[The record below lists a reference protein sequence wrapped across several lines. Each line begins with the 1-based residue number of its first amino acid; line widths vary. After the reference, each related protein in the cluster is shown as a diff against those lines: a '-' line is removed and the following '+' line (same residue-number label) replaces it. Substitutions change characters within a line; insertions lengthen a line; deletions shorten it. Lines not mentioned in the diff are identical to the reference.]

1 MRDSFRQSRK
11 MPAAIFLK
19 DQRMMGQIEDVSEGG
34 MRLRAQMAAPVGTAL
49 SIHALGAKLDA
60 ELRWAKDGH
69 VGVSFLDR
77 THSGDLQRFIVK
89 VLQKN
94 ALTNRSRVHGFTE
107 MAGRPKA

>member
-11 MPAAIFLK
+11 MPAAIFLN

-34 MRLRAQMAAPVGTAL
+34 MSLRARLAAPVGTEL

-60 ELRWAKDGH
+60 ELRWSKDGRM
-69 VGVSFLDR
+69 GVRFLDR
-77 THSGDLQRFIVK
+77 NNSGDLQRFIVK
-89 VLQKN
+89 VLHKN